1 MKINESEVRA
11 RAKPVIHSHYLYF
24 LLDNLEIV
32 YVGQTKCVESRVQ
45 QHLNVGRVFD
55 SYSSIDIYDQIP
67 NEIEADYIVKFNPR
81 DNRSLPKN
89 DKYIIESKAEFETTG
104 MQPVFERNGK
114 KWFKSPENYHQTI
127 RKNESFSR

>member
-1 MKINESEVRA
+1 MKINEKEVIA

-24 LLDNLEIV
+24 LIDNSEIV

-55 SYSSIDIYDQIP
+55 SYSSFDIYDQIP

-81 DNRSLPKN
+81 ENRSLPKN
-89 DKYIIESKAEFETTG
+89 DKYILESKAQFETNG
-104 MQPVFERNGK
+104 MQSAFQRNGR
-114 KWFKSPENYHQTI
+114 KWFKRPSND
-127 RKNESFSR
+127 S